1 MGTAVLHVVTT
12 PDYCIQR
19 SFRGEHSRTTC
30 QRQRDV
36 YVTFSASLELPVNH
50 SISVTW
56 ALELPVPFQLQPLLG
71 EGTFLP
77 VLTHVSGCT
86 VKLQTHSR
94 QEEEE
99 QTRINKSKRY
109 SGLQNEE
116 ATSRNVPTVP
126 AIL

>member
-1 MGTAVLHVVTT
+1 MCLYFSSYLKCYLSADTPSGVSLDSHREEMGTAVLHVVTT

-36 YVTFSASLELPVNH
+36 YGTFSASLELPVNH

-71 EGTFLP
+71 EGTFLL

-86 VKLQTHSR
+86 VELQTHSR
-94 QEEEE
+94 Q
-99 QTRINKSKRY
+99 
-109 SGLQNEE
+109 
-116 ATSRNVPTVP
+116 
-126 AIL
+126 

>member
-19 SFRGEHSRTTC
+19 SFRGEHNRATC
-30 QRQRDV
+30 QRQRDG
-36 YVTFSASLELPVNH
+36 TFSASLELPVNH

-56 ALELPVPFQLQPLLG
+56 ALELLAPFQLQPVLG

-86 VKLQTHSR
+86 EKLQTHSR
-94 QEEEE
+94 QHEEE

-109 SGLQNEE
+109 SRLQNEE
-116 ATSRNVPTVP
+116 VTS
-126 AIL
+126 